1 MDEEII
7 EIPLLNNISDALSV
21 VNCELQSYCDLLHDE
36 NVHYPYSLKQ
46 AIINLSNCLEL
57 LIKYRLLV
65 EHWGFIFD
73 DVNKAKETSL
83 DSGDFISVSFNK
95 GIERLRNIC
104 NIDTDRYFLYS
115 RELYKLRNKL
125 VHYTLNDSLKA
136 ILSIIDG
143 SIREIF
149 DFVSNEIISH
159 IDNDSATKDIL
170 NDSKELLEINK
181 NMNSLLKN
189 FDT

>member
-36 NVHYPYSLKQ
+36 KVHYPYSLKQ

-136 ILSIIDG
+136 ILIIIDG
-143 SIREIF
+143 SIRELF

-159 IDNDSATKDIL
+159 IDNDSASKDIL

-181 NMNSLLKN
+181 NMNSLLKKL
-189 FDT
+189 DT

>member
-36 NVHYPYSLKQ
+36 KVHYPYSLKQ

-73 DVNKAKETSL
+73 DVNKAKAISL

-104 NIDTDRYFLYS
+104 NIDTDRYFY
-115 RELYKLRNKL
+115 
-125 VHYTLNDSLKA
+125 
-136 ILSIIDG
+136 ILENCS
-143 SIREIF
+143 S
-149 DFVSNEIISH
+149 
-159 IDNDSATKDIL
+159 
-170 NDSKELLEINK
+170 
-181 NMNSLLKN
+181 
-189 FDT
+189 